1 VNAAASKHGIPA
13 LLLVVEDNPADAD
26 LIRDELIGDETQ
38 PEFSIQSCMRL
49 KDGLERL
56 VTDPPELVLLDL
68 SLPDCRGLETF
79 LRVYRRHPEIPI
91 VIISGLD
98 DLSLA
103 FDAVRSGAQDYLFKG
118 ELERSMLLRSVHFA
132 LQRHERMRRLN
143 PYLAGPSLQVPQAD
157 GKPRRDYH
165 AHRIQGDDP
174 ELFTMLV
181 ERYRE
186 LVELSCKQRLYRMV
200 QNVSGELHGLAMYL
214 CMLQA
219 GAEDAET
226 IHVAALEQLVGQV
239 APDQAST
246 YVEEAQ
252 LLLIELYRYLT
263 EFYRDSA
270 LGRLEDT
277 SSDAS
282 ADPADVPPG
291 GGAGGTPSI
300 N

>member
-1 VNAAASKHGIPA
+1 MSERSRRI
-13 LLLVVEDNPADAD
+13 LLIEDNPADAD
-26 LIRDELIGDETQ
+26 LITDELGSS
-38 PEFSIQSCMRL
+38 PEHGYEVVTATRL
-49 KDGLERL
+49 QDGLEKL
-56 VTDPPELVLLDL
+56 QGGSFDLVLLDL

-118 ELERSMLLRSVHFA
+118 ELDQAMLLKAVQFA
-132 LQRHERMRRLN
+132 VERHERLRRLN
-143 PYLAGPSLQVPQAD
+143 PYLSGPSLRDGGAD
-157 GKPRRDYH
+157 GEEGEGPPAKGRV
-165 AHRIQGDDP
+165 IQTDDP
-174 ELFTMLV
+174 ELFTMLT

-186 LVELSCKQRLYRMV
+186 LVELACKQRLYRMV

-219 GAEDAET
+219 GPEDAEAV
-226 IHVAALEQLVGQV
+226 HVAALEQLVGQV

-270 LGRLEDT
+270 LGIRDDDEIGK
-277 SSDAS
+277 
-282 ADPADVPPG
+282 V
-291 GGAGGTPSI
+291 PSI

>member
-1 VNAAASKHGIPA
+1 MSDRSQRI
-13 LLLVVEDNPADAD
+13 LLIEDNPADAD
-26 LIRDELIGDETQ
+26 LITDELGSSAEHGYEVVTAT
-38 PEFSIQSCMRL
+38 RL
-49 KDGLERL
+49 QDGLEKL
-56 VTDPPELVLLDL
+56 QGGSFDLVLLDL

-79 LRVYRRHPEIPI
+79 LRVYRRYPEIPI

-118 ELERSMLLRSVHFA
+118 ELDQAMLLKAVQFA
-132 LQRHERMRRLN
+132 VERHARLRRLN
-143 PYLAGPSLQVPQAD
+143 PYLSGPSLKD
-157 GKPRRDYH
+157 GEAEREEGDGPPAKGRV
-165 AHRIQGDDP
+165 IQTDDP
-174 ELFTMLV
+174 ELFTMLT

-186 LVELSCKQRLYRMV
+186 LVELACKQRLYRMV

-219 GAEDAET
+219 GPEDAEAV
-226 IHVAALEQLVGQV
+226 HVAALEQLVGQV

-270 LGRLEDT
+270 LGIRDDDEIGK
-277 SSDAS
+277 
-282 ADPADVPPG
+282 V
-291 GGAGGTPSI
+291 PSI